1 MHFSILHN
9 FTIYNKESE
18 SENNDVLCGIN
29 ELPSALENLSNAL
42 QTVQDLFRLNSNNS
56 QSGKTTNAITEQL
69 NNLSSTILSSV
80 ASSNILKTT
89 TGPTNSNA
97 DANSSSAIRKSSSP
111 SSRKQKSATITIN
124 APVYNPTP
132 ILELKKFS
140 QKNNEPDDVPLITQ
154 EKTLSGFKR
163 KSELCS
169 NDDDNEN
176 YENEFA
182 ERILEQNES
191 NYSDN
196 KFDEVKKKKK
206 VNSEEITSSS
216 PSNSTTAV
224 TVKNQEASVSSSQ
237 KLDMVSFAKLKPS
250 QQLLKRY
257 EMLNKPIPSANT
269 STVPNFKKQIS
280 NKDLQKNS
288 SSNPTVPRLIMDTSG
303 TLKVNSLKLFITFL
317 CAI

>member
-1 MHFSILHN
+1 M
-9 FTIYNKESE
+9 
-18 SENNDVLCGIN
+18 
-29 ELPSALENLSNAL
+29 PSALENLSNAL

-89 TGPTNSNA
+89 TGPTNSNT

-111 SSRKQKSATITIN
+111 SLRKQKSATITIN

-140 QKNNEPDDVPLITQ
+140 QKNNEPDDVSLVAQ
-154 EKTLSGFKR
+154 EKTLSGLKR
-163 KSELCS
+163 KSELCD

-191 NYSDN
+191 NDSFN

-206 VNSEEITSSS
+206 VNSDEMTSSS

-224 TVKNQEASVSSSQ
+224 TVKNQEAAVASSSQ
-237 KLDMVSFAKLKPS
+237 KLDMASFAKLKPS

-269 STVPNFKKQIS
+269 STVPNLKKQIS

-303 TLKVNSLKLFITFL
+303 TLKVNTFKLFISFFVCHL
-317 CAI
+317 IV